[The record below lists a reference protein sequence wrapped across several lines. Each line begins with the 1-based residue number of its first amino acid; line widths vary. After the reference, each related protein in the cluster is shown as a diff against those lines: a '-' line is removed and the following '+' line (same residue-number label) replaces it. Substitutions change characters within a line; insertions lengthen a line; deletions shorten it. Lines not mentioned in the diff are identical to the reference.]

1 LCHKDDIGT
10 LKELIMAKNTWVLDA
25 AHSEVQFRVRHMMV
39 SNVTGQ
45 LKKFDV
51 TVDTDGEDFSTAKIR
66 FTGDPNSISTNN
78 EQRDGHL
85 QSNDFFDTASHP
97 EIIFEGEGLEK
108 TGDDTFKLNGTL
120 TIRGVSK
127 PVTLDVEYG
136 GMAKN
141 PWGNTVAGFAVTGKI
156 NRKDFGLVYNA
167 ALETGGVLIGDEVK
181 IFAQAEFVRQ
191 EA

>member
-1 LCHKDDIGT
+1 
-10 LKELIMAKNTWVLDA
+10 MAKIKWNLDP

-45 LKKFDV
+45 MRKFDV
-51 TVDTDGEDFSTAKIR
+51 QVETEGEDFSTAKIR
-66 FTGDPNSISTNN
+66 FIGDPSSITTNN

-85 QSNDFFDTASHP
+85 QSNDFFDIANHP
-97 EIIFEGEGLEK
+97 EIVFESEKLEHAGEGE
-108 TGDDTFKLNGTL
+108 FKLHGNIN
-120 TIRGVSK
+120 IRGVVK
-127 PVTLDVEYG
+127 PITLDVEYG
-136 GMAKN
+136 GTAKN
-141 PWGNTVAGFAVTGKI
+141 PWGNTVTGFTITGKI

-181 IFAQAEFVRQ
+181 LTAQAEFVKEEVSA